1 MEDKPQLPSHCG
13 AIRQSH
19 GSQHWKGSRW
29 PTEDGAMAS
38 VQAGAMEDQAKPEAT
53 FAIRLWIHRI
63 HRSHGD
69 QQWSKKSSHG

>member
-1 MEDKPQLPSHCG
+1 
-13 AIRQSH
+13 
-19 GSQHWKGSRW
+19 
-29 PTEDGAMAS
+29 MAS

-69 QQWSKKSSHG
+69 QQWSKKSQSPSDDGAIVFVEALVGIVKSFGGRHRR